1 MARDTPSGR
10 PSPPTE
16 TIADALRDVVA
27 SEAIKTAD
35 LAASA
40 IDGLVPSVVVR
51 PTSAA
56 QVAAVLIACAELGVA
71 VVPRGAGTK
80 LALGGLP
87 RAADVVVETGAL
99 DRIEAYN
106 PGDLTL
112 GVQAGMPLAVLQE
125 RIGRE
130 GQFLP
135 LDPPFAE
142 RASIGGVLAT
152 NGAGPRRV
160 LNGTLR
166 DLVIGAEVAGVDG
179 KVTKSG
185 GMVVKNVTGYDL
197 HKAHIGA
204 LGTLGIVTRVNLK
217 LSPLPAAE
225 RTAVYGFDEPTSA
238 GMAVGR
244 IVEASVTPSGV
255 DLIDR
260 RLVGDATEIDAP
272 WLLAVR
278 ISGTSAG
285 VDAQHVI
292 VAAAVG
298 PKVARGADLADE
310 AQAAFWRLEVAVA
323 EPPAE
328 NVPYA
333 VCRISALS
341 SQVPSLLGSALA
353 AARSAGLD
361 ALGAAQ
367 AVNGVARVKFTG
379 ATDAGSMCAAITE
392 LRRAARHLD
401 ASVVVE
407 AAPPEVKRG
416 VDVWGLRSNGA
427 TLELMRALRRSFDP
441 HHILNPGRFVGEA
454 A

>member
-1 MARDTPSGR
+1 MARDTRSGR
-10 PSPPTE
+10 SPPPAE

-27 SEAIKTAD
+27 AEAIETAD
-35 LAASA
+35 LEARA

-51 PTSAA
+51 PSSAA
-56 QVAAVLIACAELGVA
+56 QVAAVLAACAELGVA
-71 VVPRGAGTK
+71 VVPRGGGTK

-87 RAADVVVETGAL
+87 WAADVVLETGGL
-99 DRIEAYN
+99 DQIEAYN

-112 GVQAGMPLAVLQE
+112 GVQAGMPLAALQQRLGAE
-125 RIGRE
+125 R
-130 GQFLP
+130 QFLP

-142 RASIGGVLAT
+142 RATIGGVLAT

-179 KVTKSG
+179 RVTKSG

-217 LSPLPAAE
+217 VAPLPAAE
-225 RTAVYGFDEPTSA
+225 RTAVYGFVEPSLA

-260 RLVGDATEIDAP
+260 RLVVGSVQIDAP

-278 ISGTSAG
+278 ISGTAAG
-285 VDAQHVI
+285 VDAQHDI

-298 PKVARGADLADE
+298 PKVGRGADLTDE
-310 AQAAFWRLEVAVA
+310 AQAAFWRAAVAVA
-323 EPPAE
+323 EPPEQAE
-328 NVPYA
+328 PYA

-341 SQVPSLLGSALA
+341 SQIPSLLGSALE
-353 AARSAGLD
+353 AARSAGLE
-361 ALGAAQ
+361 ARAAAQ
-367 AVNGVARVKFTG
+367 AVNGVARVRFTG
-379 ATDAGSMCAAITE
+379 ATEAGSLCAAITE

-407 AAPPEVKRG
+407 AAPPDVKRG
-416 VDVWGLRSNGA
+416 VDVWGLRSDGA

-441 HHILNPGRFVGEA
+441 RQILNPGRFVGEA